1 MFELTNELLTY
12 LRTFQ
17 KEFGDIVPLRELPAS
32 VTTEELIEAIKVS
45 IEKKENILLKKFGYE
60 ELAANPDILI

>member
-1 MFELTNELLTY
+1 MVEMTNKLLTY

-17 KEFGDIVPLRELPAS
+17 KEFGDIVPLRELPAY

-45 IEKKENILLKKFGYE
+45 IEKKENILPKKFGYE
-60 ELAANPDILI
+60 ELEANPDIRI

>member
-45 IEKKENILLKKFGYE
+45 IEKKENILPKKFGYE